1 MGVMDYDI
9 IVVGAGPAGLTAAVR
24 AAWLAAPG
32 ATYKASILVLEASD
46 QPGGLSRWQPLVINT
61 PGVFFTKRELKALI
75 GTAEHFGVEIRF
87 EQVLSL
93 RQGEDRIFE
102 IETGAGRYRSLSV
115 IVATGCKLG
124 YPGESKLFH
133 RRRIVWFESNEALDN
148 LLGQLEADR
157 SIKSICLCGAEGVAA
172 TRRYIGE
179 SRSLE
184 IRTYAEPPY
193 SGEVPPAVEQG
204 RLVHL
209 GVDTEQQQ
217 LRLRFEGVDGS
228 TDELSV
234 DVMIVDF
241 NAYEAT
247 ATTTRFLDAGV
258 RRQPNAF
265 LDPDRR
271 MATGTPGLFSAG
283 DVNGVPF
290 CVAKAMSD
298 GVVAGYSAYEYV
310 CMRRTGKKP
319 NLFPY
324 YPYEI

>member
-1 MGVMDYDI
+1 MDYDI

-24 AAWLAAPG
+24 AAWLAAPS
-32 ATYKASILVLEASD
+32 ATYQASILVLEASD
-46 QPGGLSRWQPLVINT
+46 QPGGLARWQPLVVNT

-75 GTAEHFGVEIRF
+75 STAEHFGVKIRF
-87 EQVLSL
+87 ERVLSL
-93 RQGEDRIFE
+93 QQAQDGTYA
-102 IETGAGRYRSLSV
+102 IETQAGRYRSLSV

-124 YPGESKLFH
+124 YPGESRLFH
-133 RRRIVWFESNEALDN
+133 RRRILWFESNAALDH
-148 LLGQLEADR
+148 LLGQLEADQD
-157 SIKSICLCGAEGVAA
+157 IKTICLCGAEGVAA

-193 SGEVPPAVEQG
+193 SESIPPQVQKG

-209 GVDTEQQQ
+209 GIDTQAQQ
-217 LRLRFEGVDGS
+217 LSLRFECADGS
-228 TDELSV
+228 IDEFAV

-247 ATTTRFLDAGV
+247 ATTTGFLDAGV
-258 RRQPNAF
+258 RRQANAF

-283 DVNGVPF
+283 DVNGEPF

-310 CMRRTGKKP
+310 CQQRTGNKP

-324 YPYEI
+324 YPYGI